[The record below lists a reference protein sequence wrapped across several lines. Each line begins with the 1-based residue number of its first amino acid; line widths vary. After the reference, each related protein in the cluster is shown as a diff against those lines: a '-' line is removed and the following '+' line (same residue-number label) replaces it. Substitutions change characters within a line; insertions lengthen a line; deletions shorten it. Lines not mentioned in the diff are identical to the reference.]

1 MNIIFKPFIC
11 CFGACI
17 PPHEKNANFIDDKE
31 IEKNFQKWQISQEND
46 VSKYI
51 KEEINNK

>member
-17 PPHEKNANFIDDKE
+17 PPHEKKANKKDDKE
-31 IEKNFQKWQISQEND
+31 LELAFQQWLTSQEND
-46 VSKYI
+46 ASKYI
-51 KEEINNK
+51 KEEFNNQ